1 MQIGIPRETRPGET
15 RVAATPETVKKMA
28 ASGKHARRLTSQRL
42 EPQAWSPD
50 GKTILATRPK
60 VLAVLELKAIDRRS
74 GRVRVV
80 ASGSMYGFDFSPK
93 GDELV
98 YSQAPVATGQGPC
111 GDQFDLYVTKLS
123 GGTPTRLTH
132 DGLDA
137 FPVWGPSGIAFSR
150 FPAGATIQDCSAPG
164 IWTIDP
170 DGSHVRPVISRAP
183 EELASN
189 DLFGLQP
196 LAWLDDD
203 HILTGIR
210 TNAGMMGAVVDTRT
224 HRLRKLDDFAN
235 EASSDG
241 RFAVGG
247 GGNDQV
253 VHLAVVRVS
262 DGHRVLFRKNACCPS
277 WNR

>member
-1 MQIGIPRETRPGET
+1 MPRGCGTFDTFRATITFIRYRSIRSIIIGSSATTTKRRPI
-15 RVAATPETVKKMA
+15 
-28 ASGKHARRLTSQRL
+28 SN
-42 EPQAWSPD
+42 
-50 GKTILATRPK
+50 
-60 VLAVLELKAIDRRS
+60 
-74 GRVRVV
+74 
-80 ASGSMYGFDFSPK
+80 
-93 GDELV
+93 
-98 YSQAPVATGQGPC
+98 APGWT
-111 GDQFDLYVTKLS
+111 
-123 GGTPTRLTH
+123 
-132 DGLDA
+132 
-137 FPVWGPSGIAFSR
+137 SGIAFSR

-235 EASSDG
+235 DG
-241 RFAVGG
+241 QTDAGAFVVGG
-247 GGNDQV
+247 EALEHAEKTRLSLGRDAD
-253 VHLAVVRVS
+253 AVVF
-262 DGHRVLFRKNACCPS
+262 DGNSR
-277 WNR
+277 